1 MVSLLRRLA
10 YRTGVSRLARALGL
24 TEIFGRLYLRWTMP
38 PDGSFGLTEG
48 GIEARFYARYWW
60 EPRAI
65 QECLRDEEDFLK
77 VLITALRPGDVLFDV
92 GSHLGQ
98 FAIPLAKIVGHQGQV
113 IAFEPDA
120 QACERLRSHIVLN
133 GLTNVRVFQK
143 GLGDANQSGK
153 LFVEGRK
160 CPSLVPREG
169 GSDESSQ
176 SQAVEVVQG
185 DWLVHNEALP
195 IPRAV
200 KIDVEG
206 YEYSVLRGLEQTLAH
221 PACELLCCEIH
232 PAFLPPGVTAE
243 TIVKFVESKGFSPLA
258 NHPCGGTQFHLI
270 ASKVRKDD
278 TAS

>member
-153 LFVEGRK
+153 LFVEGHA
-160 CPSLVPREG
+160 CPSLVPHEG
-169 GSDESSQ
+169 ESDRLSQ
-176 SQAVEVVQG
+176 TEAIEIVQG
-185 DWLVHNEALP
+185 DWLVRNEALP

-221 PACELLCCEIH
+221 PSCELLCCEIH
-232 PAFLPPGVTAE
+232 PEFLPQGITAE
-243 TIVKFVESKGFSPLA
+243 MVVKFVQSEGFSELV
-258 NHPCGGTQFHLI
+258 NHPCRGAQVHLI
-270 ASKVRKDD
+270 ASKRRLS
-278 TAS
+278 TRI